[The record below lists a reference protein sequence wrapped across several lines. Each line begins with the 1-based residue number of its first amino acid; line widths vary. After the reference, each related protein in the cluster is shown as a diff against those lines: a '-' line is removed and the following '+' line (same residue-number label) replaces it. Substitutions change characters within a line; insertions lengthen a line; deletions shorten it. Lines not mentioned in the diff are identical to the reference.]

1 MSLTKPGRPTQR
13 RGRPPTL
20 RDVAERAGVSM
31 MTVSNVINQ
40 RTARVS
46 EETRAQIH
54 ATIDELGYRPQR
66 SGRSLRMQ
74 REYSIGLTIV
84 RPDRRFLDDPYAT
97 EIAAG
102 MSNELA
108 SAGYGLM
115 VNGVPDLEALT
126 TTVTRVANVDALA
139 VFASGPRPLRE
150 AIYSLF
156 ERLHHPLA
164 VIQDDV
170 ADLPDSCCF
179 IQDDEAGGRMIAE
192 GLIAAGARRFLFAA
206 PDTDWPAIERR
217 EAGVRAAATDGA
229 ANVATIRCN
238 ENDFTA
244 IIDAVLDWFDRK
256 GVPDAIIGGN
266 DQIGI
271 AAIHAAASR
280 GIAVPDELMV
290 TGFNAFPFRRFS
302 KPLISSVSSPAYALG
317 EAVAHGLLSRVENG
331 GFEEARKVLPVRS
344 APGETVRRA

>member
-1 MSLTKPGRPTQR
+1 
-13 RGRPPTL
+13 
-20 RDVAERAGVSM
+20 M
-31 MTVSNVINQ
+31 MTVSNVINE

-46 EETRAQIH
+46 VDTRVRILETIE
-54 ATIDELGYRPQR
+54 ELGYRPQR

-108 SAGYGLM
+108 RGGYGLM
-115 VNGVPDLEALT
+115 VNGVPDPDALR
-126 TTVTRVANVDALA
+126 TTVGQVSNVDAIA
-139 VFASGPRPLRE
+139 VMASGPRPLRDE
-150 AIYSLF
+150 VYRLL

-170 ADLPDSCCF
+170 PDLTDSCCF

-192 GLIAAGARRFLFAA
+192 ALIAAGARRLLFVA
-206 PDTDWPAIERR
+206 PDADWPAIERR
-217 EAGVRAAATDGA
+217 EAGVRAAATIGGA
-229 ANVATIRCN
+229 DVAAVRCN
-238 ENDFTA
+238 ENDFAGIKNA
-244 IIDAVLDWFDRK
+244 ILARFDAE

-271 AAIHAAASR
+271 AAIHAAADR
-280 GIAVPDELMV
+280 GLRVPDDLMA
-290 TGFNAFPFRRFS
+290 TGFNAFPFRQFT
-302 KPLISSVSSPAYALG
+302 KPLISSVTSPAYALG
-317 EAVAHGLLSRVENG
+317 EAVAHGLL
-331 GFEEARKVLPVRS
+331 ARLETGRFAEVRRVLPVQP
-344 APGETVRRA
+344 APGETIRATADDRTAQ